1 MGTLS
6 AVDLLMKLGCFVKG
20 KQRQID
26 GYTDREIDRRT
37 NKHIQWDWVLD
48 KQIGKQTNIQIGR
61 LAEECKDWLKNAW
74 KDRQMDKQKD
84 KYSN

>member
-1 MGTLS
+1 M
-6 AVDLLMKLGCFVKG
+6 
-20 KQRQID
+20 D
-26 GYTDREIDRRT
+26 GYADSEIDRQT

-48 KQIGKQTNIQIGR
+48 RQMGKQTNIQIDR
-61 LAEECKDWLKNAW
+61 LAEEYKDWLKNAL